1 MSETLD
7 GELRA
12 SVDPFATLDAT
23 DQAELVRRGDA
34 TPAELVE
41 AAIARIEAVN
51 GPINA
56 VTHKLYD
63 QARGRAA
70 RPAGEGAFAGVPFLI
85 KDLLPVAGVPNTS
98 SCRALA
104 SNIGQ
109 VDPPYVEA
117 LHASGLIPV
126 GLTNTPEFGLIDTT
140 EPALFG
146 PSRNPWDLARST
158 AGSSGG
164 SGAAVAAGLTPMAH
178 ASDGGG
184 SIRLPAS
191 HNGVFGLKP
200 SRGRNRF
207 AGFPPMP
214 FGLPDVAVDHVLT
227 RSVRDSARML
237 SLTEDPGTPLGRLGF
252 VAHPLDRRLRIGL
265 IREGATGVL
274 PAPEVDAAVV
284 SVAKLCE
291 ELGHTIEPTRWPFS
305 GEPVL
310 LAFLDEWMVL
320 AAGAVAQ
327 TCNAVGCSADEDHFE
342 PWTLELAR
350 RGAALTPERIAGAV
364 RALNEATHALTA
376 FFETYDVLLSP
387 VMRHAPKLLG
397 EHATNQPFQ
406 DLWDKAVDNV
416 AYTPVFNASGMP
428 AMSVPLNWTSGGL
441 PVGSQFATRLGGEAL
456 LFALAYQLEDARPW
470 AGKWAPHSY
479 PAREPRPRELG

>member
-1 MSETLD
+1 MSETVVR
-7 GELRA
+7 ESRPRVA
-12 SVDPFATLDAT
+12 DPFAALDAT
-23 DQAELVRRGDA
+23 SQAELVRKGLA

-63 QARGRAA
+63 QARARAA
-70 RPAGEGAFAGVPFLI
+70 RPAGDGAFAGVPFLI

-104 SNIGQ
+104 NNIGQ
-109 VDPPYVEA
+109 VSPPYVEA
-117 LHASGLIPV
+117 FEAAGLIAV
-126 GLTNTPEFGLIDTT
+126 GRTNTPEFGLIDTT

-146 PSRNPWDLARST
+146 PSRNPWDLSRST

-164 SGAAVAAGLTPMAH
+164 SGAAVAAGQTPMAH

-200 SRGRNRF
+200 SRGRNLF

-227 RSVRDSARML
+227 RSVRDSERVL
-237 SLTEDPGTPLGRLGF
+237 SVTEDPDTSLGRMGF
-252 VAHPLDRRLRIGL
+252 VGRPLDGKLRIGL
-265 IREGATGVL
+265 IREGTTGA
-274 PAPEVDAAVV
+274 PAVPEVDAAVL
-284 SVAKLCE
+284 SAAKLCE
-291 ELGHTIEPTRWPFS
+291 DLGHKVEPARWPFA
-305 GEPVL
+305 GEAVMV
-310 LAFLDEWMVL
+310 AFLDEWSVL

-327 TCNAVGCSADEDHFE
+327 TCAAVGCEADEDHFE

-350 RGAALTPERIAGAV
+350 RGAALSPERIANAV
-364 RALNEATHALTA
+364 EALNGATQGLTA

-387 VMRHAPKLLG
+387 VMRHPPKRLG
-397 EHATNQPFQ
+397 EHATDQPFQ

-428 AMSVPLNWTSGGL
+428 AMSVPLNLTSEGL
-441 PVGSQFATRLGGEAL
+441 PVGSQFAAGLGGEGT
-456 LFALAYQLEDARPW
+456 LFGLAYQLEAAKPW
-470 AGKWAPHSY
+470 AGLWAPHSY
-479 PAREPRPRELG
+479 LAN